1 MEPISSCQATK
12 AIGKISNNNKAIELT
27 NTAFIR
33 DKHKTTSTCLV
44 LDEDSM
50 ENKNNIHNNKNK
62 SPNMYRN
69 IGFFPPCLFQRI
81 GLLHFFLPQRMRT
94 SIVKKTKKK
103 NQYIIVWRDHW
114 YQSISNIM
122 FQFGRVQSRYR
133 DHQINQ
139 KEMLYMT
146 QKIDYTLKCHDRYQQ
161 MYNL

>member
-1 MEPISSCQATK
+1 MAGKSLKTRLMEPISSCQATK

-62 SPNMYRN
+62 SPNMYKN
-69 IGFFPPCLFQRI
+69 IGFFPPCLFLRI

-94 SIVKKTKKK
+94 SIVKKNKKK
-103 NQYIIVWRDHW
+103 T
-114 YQSISNIM
+114 SI
-122 FQFGRVQSRYR
+122 
-133 DHQINQ
+133 
-139 KEMLYMT
+139 L
-146 QKIDYTLKCHDRYQQ
+146 
-161 MYNL
+161 

>member
-62 SPNMYRN
+62 SPNIYKN
-69 IGFFPPCLFQRI
+69 IGFFPPCLFLRI

-103 NQYIIVWRDHW
+103 KKPVYYSLKRSLIPKHIKHYVSVWKGP
-114 YQSISNIM
+114 I
-122 FQFGRVQSRYR
+122 
-133 DHQINQ
+133 QI
-139 KEMLYMT
+139 
-146 QKIDYTLKCHDRYQQ
+146 
-161 MYNL
+161 